1 MEPPIEFVRDHRAV
15 LGKLSLGRFLLL
27 PWELVEDHE
36 EWGLDLVDM
45 GIDLGVDVWRQP
57 IKAKSLTVI
66 LNGDRR
72 PPDEAI
78 HRGVRQVEYR
88 RFMRRDE
95 RKLII
100 PGHRVTPGGLM
111 LPPA

>member
-1 MEPPIEFVRDHRAV
+1 MEPLEFSRDHRAV
-15 LGKLSLGRFLLL
+15 LGKLSLGRFMLL
-27 PWELVEDHE
+27 PWELAEDHV
-36 EWGLDLVDM
+36 EWGLDLVDL

-57 IKAKSLTVI
+57 VPVKSLTVI
-66 LNGDRR
+66 LNGAKR

-78 HRGVRQVEYR
+78 HAGIRRIEYL

-100 PGHRVTPGGLM
+100 PGHRATASGLL